1 MKEVE
6 KNIKKLSI
14 FVKSYIIEYSLIIL
28 KYFTIWES
36 VTNNHVGRDWLIEK
50 LLTHVIFM
58 SVMMVVATLHDFQ
71 LIHA

>member
-28 KYFTIWES
+28 KYFTILES